1 MAPSISSGDD
11 RPMAEINITPFTD
24 VLLVL
29 LVIFMLL
36 AALATPPGFQ
46 KSFSRYTP
54 PKPGG
59 AFAQP
64 IRVDV
69 ARGPRTFVNGTL
81 VSLAGLYPAIAA
93 AVRRHQYDPAHYS
106 AHIELFGS
114 SDAPYDAIIKVLDA
128 GRHAGDE
135 DVGLIVQ

>member
-1 MAPSISSGDD
+1 MA
-11 RPMAEINITPFTD
+11 AINVTPFTD

-29 LVIFMLL
+29 LIIFMLL

-46 KSFSRYTP
+46 KSFPHSPTR
-54 PKPGG
+54 KRSD

-64 IRVDV
+64 IRVEV
-69 ARGPRTFVNGTL
+69 ARGPRTFVNGHL
-81 VSLAGLYPAIAA
+81 VSLAELYPAIAT
-93 AVRRHQYDPAHYS
+93 AVKRHDNDPAHFS
-106 AHIELFGS
+106 EHIELLGS

-128 GRHAGDE
+128 GRRAGDD